1 MDYKP
6 IREYVFKVA
15 QDKKQELW
23 NTLRDKLIE
32 ELKRCEPTREDIDA
46 EAEDLYTVF
55 SIWSP
60 TFAKIDALVEEYA
73 ISVARQGDS
82 REKALETIKRI
93 LEL

>member
-1 MDYKP
+1 MEYKP

-32 ELKRCEPTREDIDA
+32 ALKECEPTREDVDN
-46 EAEDLYTVF
+46 EAEDLYNVF
-55 SIWSP
+55 SIWGP

-73 ISVARQGDS
+73 TSVARRGDD
-82 REKALETIKRI
+82 REKALETVKRI